1 MTNAMKPAE
10 ARKALAEME
19 RRQDQVIEGTLVPN
33 WYWWAVALLSVG
45 LGVGVDTRDPTA
57 TAVAAGIFAVGVS
70 VLTVWIAFG
79 GRRHVKVHQRL
90 LGSRGAGLIVG
101 FVWLVVGGTLGLA
114 YVLEAANVEY
124 AATLSTLACAIALV
138 VGGPALMRRLRGIM
152 RRQAGGG

>member
-1 MTNAMKPAE
+1 VTNAMKPAE

-57 TAVAAGIFAVGVS
+57 TAVAAGIFGVGVS

-124 AATLSTLACAIALV
+124 AATVSTLACAIALV